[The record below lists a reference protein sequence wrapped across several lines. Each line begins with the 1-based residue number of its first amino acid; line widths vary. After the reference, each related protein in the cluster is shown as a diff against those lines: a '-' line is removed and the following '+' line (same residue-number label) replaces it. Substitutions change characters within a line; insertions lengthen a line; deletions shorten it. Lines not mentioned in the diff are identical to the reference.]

1 MAAELTL
8 DSCPCSASVVR
19 VCRNADGLTRFQ
31 DVKTTVQTL
40 QLLGLAAAA
49 VTASGKVIV
58 ANVSFK
64 GEGGPWT
71 TRSDNT
77 VALLDLAANERL
89 QQVLATISERSSVH
103 SIPLHHHPGIVRH
116 VLHVLPVR
124 QQNSDGAEN
133 PFAILAITCASF
145 KGGSLAL
152 LQSLFNLTPAEAALA
167 QRIGMDNRLKRL
179 PIPTVAAFTPCAASS
194 KVFWPRQAVAARLNL
209 PTFSRALCLRLIEA
223 SRGG

>member
-1 MAAELTL
+1 M
-8 DSCPCSASVVR
+8 R

-167 QRIGMDNRLKRL
+167 QRIGMGQSVEEIAQSHGRSVHTLRSQLKSVL
-179 PIPTVAAFTPCAASS
+179 AKTGCS
-194 KVFWPRQAVAARLNL
+194 RQAELAYILTSLVPPAD
-209 PTFSRALCLRLIEA
+209 
-223 SRGG
+223 